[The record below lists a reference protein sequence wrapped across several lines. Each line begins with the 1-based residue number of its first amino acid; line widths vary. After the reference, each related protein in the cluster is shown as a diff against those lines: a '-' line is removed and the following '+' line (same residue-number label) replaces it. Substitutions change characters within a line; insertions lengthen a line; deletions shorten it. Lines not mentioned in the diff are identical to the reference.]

1 MPWQTILA
9 TGGPNPT
16 HRAVKR
22 RPNGDGSIFRR
33 KDGLWAAYLS
43 TELGRRKY
51 FYGTTREEVR
61 RRLGAAIH
69 ARESGTL
76 ADARGTSLG
85 DYLDQW
91 LVDVVRPNVRPWT
104 YKGYEVHVR
113 LHIKPALGRIGLD
126 KLQPLHVQQLI
137 NERSRA
143 GLKPKSVRYVL
154 GTLRAALNQAVR
166 WGLISRNPATLVDGP
181 RVDQYEI
188 SPFSPDEARAF
199 LMAVKGDRLEA
210 LYSVALTM
218 GLRQGEALGLRW
230 QDVDLDLGYMRVTK
244 QLQRI
249 DGHLQLVEPKTKRS
263 RRTLAL
269 PPSITKALDAHRDR
283 QRDERAVAGEGWV
296 DHGLVFTTIEGK
308 GLDGTAITK
317 QFHSILERAG
327 LAQRRF
333 HDLRHSCATLLLVQG
348 VSPRVVMDLLG
359 HSQIGLTMNTYSHV
373 IPDLRRDA
381 AQRMEELIQENSH

>member
-1 MPWQTILA
+1 
-9 TGGPNPT
+9 
-16 HRAVKR
+16 
-22 RPNGDGSIFRR
+22 
-33 KDGLWAAYLS
+33 LWAAYLS

-51 FYGTTREEVR
+51 FYGTSREEVR
-61 RRLGAAIH
+61 KRLGAAIH

-76 ADARGTSLG
+76 ADSRGILLG

-91 LVDVVRPNVRPWT
+91 LTDVVRPNVRPWT
-104 YKGYEVHVR
+104 HKGYEVHVR
-113 LHIKPALGRIGLD
+113 LHIKPALGRIPLE
-126 KLQPLHVQQLI
+126 KLQPVHVQQLI
-137 NERSRA
+137 NERSRT

-154 GTLRAALNQAVR
+154 GTLRASLNQAVR

-181 RVDQYEI
+181 RVEQYEI
-188 SPFSPDEARAF
+188 NPLSPDEARAF
-199 LMAVKGDRLEA
+199 LASVKGDRLEA

-230 QDVDLDLGYMRVTK
+230 QDVDLDMGYVRVTK

-249 DGHLQLVEPKTKRS
+249 DGTLQLVEPKTKRS

-269 PPSITKALDAHRDR
+269 PSSIRTALVQHRDG
-283 QRDERAVAGEGWV
+283 QRDERTAAGERWI
-296 DHGLVFTTIEGK
+296 DTGLVFTTTEGK

-317 QFHSILERAG
+317 QFHSKLEQAG
-327 LAQRRF
+327 LPQRRF

-381 AQRMEELIQENSH
+381 AQRMEDLINETGP